1 MGRKMKKAAIVLS
14 AGMVIGIQL
23 MDLSAVGMS
32 LPAEARNR
40 KKMAE
45 RTDFKKNTDK
55 HSGKEEN
62 HDSGRA
68 VGEIEEE
75 NQDPDKDFEK
85 EGEDKDS
92 GEEDKDKDSGEEDKD
107 KDSGEEDKDKDS
119 EKEDQNQDNEPE
131 EIKLYYA
138 EYNGSDGENGYY
150 MNCPDGKITHRSKR
164 GVTRYLFQNGN
175 GEQQSGI
182 LNRVNESCVLK
193 RLGFTDGRNEIE
205 IWMEDEQGILVENS
219 ESKKEFWMDSTRPT
233 VRYEVQDGSDIW
245 HKERAEIHVETSDGT
260 NGSQIAEIVCQTGEK
275 VIGKSNK
282 ETETFQL
289 EEESKGGEGIP
300 VILIV
305 RDYAGNQTI
314 VSDKIFIDRDIPEV
328 SIQGVQDYMITSKPV
343 QVTYLAEEENGFQ
356 NVQAHILKEDGNGRK
371 EETEVTGWMTKR
383 SQESGKLEKESSQ
396 MLTGDGIYKIRMD
409 VTDRA
414 GHENH
419 AERQVIID
427 RENPVI
433 VHVDELA
440 GKYLK
445 YFQWDYTVN
454 ETIKDFTSYTYTM
467 KVDDTVYRPGEKIEK
482 EGIHTLVVEAA
493 DAAGNKS
500 EAKARFTIDH
510 TPPVI
515 RFENIEEG
523 ESYEKERKFYVRTE
537 NQDDQ
542 IEYIKI
548 NGKKQKNEKQKTI
561 YEYKVEEAKAY
572 EVEVKA
578 KDFAGNERISR
589 IGFQVE
595 PEKTFLRRITEP
607 VQKYIFYRNEKV
619 EKEEKQIKEESGKRN
634 DGKRIIWES
643 FTMAGI
649 LTGVGFCKREKL
661 KNIWR
666 KRQTGRTDNETV

>member
-23 MDLSAVGMS
+23 MDLPTVGMS

-45 RTDFKKNTDK
+45 RTDFKKSTDK

-62 HDSGRA
+62 HDLGRA
-68 VGEIEEE
+68 VGEREEE

-131 EIKLYYA
+131 EIKLYYT
-138 EYNGSDGENGYY
+138 EYNGPDGENGYY

-328 SIQGVQDYMITSKPV
+328 SIQGVRDYMITSKPV

-371 EETEVTGWMTKR
+371 EETEVTGWMTK
-383 SQESGKLEKESSQ
+383 
-396 MLTGDGIYKIRMD
+396 
-409 VTDRA
+409 
-414 GHENH
+414 
-419 AERQVIID
+419 
-427 RENPVI
+427 
-433 VHVDELA
+433 
-440 GKYLK
+440 
-445 YFQWDYTVN
+445 
-454 ETIKDFTSYTYTM
+454 
-467 KVDDTVYRPGEKIEK
+467 
-482 EGIHTLVVEAA
+482 
-493 DAAGNKS
+493 
-500 EAKARFTIDH
+500 
-510 TPPVI
+510 
-515 RFENIEEG
+515 
-523 ESYEKERKFYVRTE
+523 
-537 NQDDQ
+537 
-542 IEYIKI
+542 
-548 NGKKQKNEKQKTI
+548 
-561 YEYKVEEAKAY
+561 
-572 EVEVKA
+572 
-578 KDFAGNERISR
+578 
-589 IGFQVE
+589 
-595 PEKTFLRRITEP
+595 
-607 VQKYIFYRNEKV
+607 
-619 EKEEKQIKEESGKRN
+619 
-634 DGKRIIWES
+634 
-643 FTMAGI
+643 
-649 LTGVGFCKREKL
+649 
-661 KNIWR
+661 
-666 KRQTGRTDNETV
+666 